1 MPGRKEAKHL
11 LKIADT
17 AGEKAIIEQRY
28 VVNAGPAASMLIFSF
43 PRRRILSL
51 RVTVVHTLCYSK
63 FGPPFE

>member
-28 VVNAGPAASMLIFSF
+28 VVNAGPAASMIDFLFSKTTDTKPACDRCSRSMLF
-43 PRRRILSL
+43 KIWS
-51 RVTVVHTLCYSK
+51 T
-63 FGPPFE
+63 F